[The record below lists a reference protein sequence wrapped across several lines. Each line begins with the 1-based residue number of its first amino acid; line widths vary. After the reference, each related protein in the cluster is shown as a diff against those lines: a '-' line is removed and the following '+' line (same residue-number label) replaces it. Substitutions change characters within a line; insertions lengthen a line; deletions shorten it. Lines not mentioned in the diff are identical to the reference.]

1 MRAQDFLKDNVKYH
15 NSLNMY
21 VWDGED
27 MNKEVRYKLLL
38 IAKEF
43 IEYLDVPN
51 FKLVDIVLRGSL
63 TNYNYTQY
71 SDFDLHLVTRY
82 GDLQCDD
89 IARAFYKAKK
99 QIWNDEHDI
108 IIHGHEV
115 ELYVEDVNE
124 PNASQGAYS
133 ILRGEWI
140 KQPTFDPPKLNDRA
154 INAKVAVLVKEIE
167 SAISSGRVKELKS
180 VKDKI
185 VKMRKSGL
193 ADGGEYS
200 TENLAFKILRN
211 QGYITRLQKSIVDK
225 QDAELGLAEDLL
237 G

>member
-1 MRAQDFLKDNVKYH
+1 MRANDFIKDNVKYH
-15 NSLNMY
+15 NSLNIY
-21 VWDGED
+21 VWEGNR
-27 MNKEVRYKLLL
+27 MHTEVRYKLLQ

-71 SDFDLHLVTRY
+71 SDFDLHLVTNY
-82 GDLQCDD
+82 SDLQCED

-108 IIHGHEV
+108 LIHGHEV

-133 ILRGEWI
+133 VLRGEWI
-140 KQPTFDPPKLNDRA
+140 KKPNHNPPKLNDRA
-154 INAKVAVLVKEIE
+154 INAKVTVLIRQIE
-167 SAISSGRVKELKS
+167 SAISSGKVKELKL

-193 ADGGEYS
+193 ASGGEYS

-225 QDAELGLAEDLL
+225 QDASLGLAEDL

>member
-1 MRAQDFLKDNVKYH
+1 MHTD
-15 NSLNMY
+15 
-21 VWDGED
+21 
-27 MNKEVRYKLLL
+27 VRYKLLQ

-51 FKLVDIVLRGSL
+51 FQLIDIVLRGSL

-71 SDFDLHLVTRY
+71 SDFDLHLVTNY
-82 GDLQCDD
+82 SNLQCDD

-108 IIHGHEV
+108 TIHGHEV

-133 ILRGEWI
+133 VLNGEWI
-140 KQPTFDPPKLNDRA
+140 KQPVHNPPKLNDRA
-154 INAKVAVLVKEIE
+154 INAKVTVLIRQIE
-167 SAISSGRVKELKS
+167 SAISSGKVKELKL

-193 ADGGEYS
+193 AVGGEYS

-225 QDAELGLAEDLL
+225 QDASLGLAEDL